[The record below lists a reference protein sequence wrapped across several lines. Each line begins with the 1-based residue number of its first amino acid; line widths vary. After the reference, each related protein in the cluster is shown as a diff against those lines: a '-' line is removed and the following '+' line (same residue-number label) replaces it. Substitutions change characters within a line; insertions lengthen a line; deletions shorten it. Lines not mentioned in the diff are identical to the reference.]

1 MKVAIYILASLLTL
15 VGGLALLFA
24 KPTEA
29 VWLSISTSLIASGL
43 ASLAFSVIKYFD
55 DKDSNVQQIQM
66 SKSLR
71 ELNSKINE
79 IVVGKVIVDEP
90 NNRCVFKRQLT
101 DEFANLLNMY
111 KDSEKIKIDI
121 IGFSLYRFYK
131 EQLEN
136 ILEKSHSQ
144 IRIIVQDPRNAASKI
159 MAEQESRDLNNVK
172 KDVYDMTK
180 RIIELA
186 KKYQPRRKETY
197 ARFVKEDK
205 SSVEARWFQGCA
217 SVTIV
222 RFNDVIYVR
231 SRFLGEGKD
240 APVFFERY
248 HINQKQC
255 FEAYEEYFQNA
266 WEKSFCP
273 KLEECSELE

>member
-15 VGGLALLFA
+15 VAGLALLFA
-24 KPTEA
+24 KPNDA
-29 VWLSISTSLIASGL
+29 VCLSISTSLIAGGL
-43 ASLAFSVIKYFD
+43 SSLAFSIIKYFD
-55 DKDSNVQQIQM
+55 DNDSNLKQIQM
-66 SKSLR
+66 SKTLR

-79 IVVGKVIVDEP
+79 IVLGKVIVDEP
-90 NNRCVFKRQLT
+90 INRCVFKRQLT
-101 DEFANLLNMY
+101 DEFTNLLNMY
-111 KDSEKIKIDI
+111 KDSENIKIDI

-131 EQLEN
+131 EQLEK
-136 ILEKSHSQ
+136 IIEKSHSE
-144 IRIIVQDPRNAASKI
+144 IRIIVQDPRQISTKI
-159 MAEQESRDLNNVK
+159 MAEQEGRDLNNVK
-172 KDVYDMTK
+172 NDVYEMTK

-186 KKYQPRRKETY
+186 KKYQPRRKDTY

-240 APVFFERY
+240 APVFFEKY
-248 HINQKQC
+248 HINQKKC
-255 FEAYEEYFQNA
+255 FEVYEEYFQNA
-266 WEKSFCP
+266 WEMSVCP
-273 KLEECSELE
+273 KLEECS